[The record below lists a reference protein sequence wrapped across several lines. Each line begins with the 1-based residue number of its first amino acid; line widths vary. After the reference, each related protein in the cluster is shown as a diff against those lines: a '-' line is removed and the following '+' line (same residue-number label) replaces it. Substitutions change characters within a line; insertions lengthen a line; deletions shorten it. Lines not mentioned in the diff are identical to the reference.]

1 MYKSYFFI
9 IKLFYIKTYI
19 KEQYRQRMLSL
30 QTKTKKLETF
40 IELKVKHINI
50 DNFSALVINLSSH
63 V

>member
-1 MYKSYFFI
+1 M
-9 IKLFYIKTYI
+9 KTYI

-50 DNFSALVINLSSH
+50 NSFSALVINLSSH